1 MRFRYVRGQVL
12 FGADGAR
19 PGDGDTVR
27 LVEPTLYDGEGA
39 VVPFHFRHLSRATDS
54 LAVRLL
60 GVDTPEETYAGSP
73 LPGHGMPNLATLA
86 PRPPQQEPWAGRAKH
101 FTDQFL
107 SAAGRG
113 ERVTVELDQQLFDRF
128 GRVLGYLYLGEDPT
142 PDRHLN
148 LQLLAAGWATLY
160 QVHPNLLHLDAF
172 GRAVEAARAAG
183 RGLWPDLEDR
193 RALAVD
199 EIRRQRALNPPF
211 VYRKVIDASIAGV
224 SVEEAFRLT
233 GRWVGNRQSRQV
245 FPPAAWAS
253 VPHALRVFFDQPTPI
268 QALGYRRV

>member
-1 MRFRYVRGQVL
+1 VRFRYVRGQVL

-27 LVEPTLYDGEGA
+27 LVEPTLYDSDGA
-39 VVPFHFRHLSRATDS
+39 VVPFHFRHLSHATDS

-73 LPGHGMPNLATLA
+73 LPGHGMPNLPTLA
-86 PRPPQQEPWAGRAKH
+86 PHPPQQEPWAGRAKH

-107 SAAGRG
+107 SAAGPG

-128 GRVLGYLYLGEDPT
+128 GRVLGYLYVGQDPR
-142 PDRHLN
+142 PDCHLN

-172 GRAVEAARAAG
+172 GRAVESARAAG
-183 RGLWPDLEDR
+183 RGLWPDLEDQR
-193 RALAVD
+193 VLGVD
-199 EIRRQRALNPPF
+199 EIRQRRALNPPF

>member
-27 LVEPTLYDGEGA
+27 LVEPTLYDSDGA
-39 VVPFHFRHLSRATDS
+39 VVPFHFRHLSHATDS

-73 LPGHGMPNLATLA
+73 LPGHGMPNLPTLA
-86 PRPPQQEPWAGRAKH
+86 PHPPQQEPWAGRAKQ

-107 SAAGRG
+107 SAAGPG

-160 QVHPNLLHLDAF
+160 QVHPNLRHLDAF
-172 GRAVEAARAAG
+172 GRAVESARAAG
-183 RGLWPDLEDR
+183 RGLWPDLEDQR
-193 RALAVD
+193 VLGVD
-199 EIRRQRALNPPF
+199 EIRQRRALNPPF

-233 GRWVGNRQSRQV
+233 GR
-245 FPPAAWAS
+245 
-253 VPHALRVFFDQPTPI
+253 
-268 QALGYRRV
+268 